1 MKRIFALIMFAAAF
15 CITGTA
21 KTSNEVI
28 RDIRTNNKALTIR
41 FNKLMMALLPD
52 LKDEAFGEAMGHIS
66 SGTIVTVEDGG
77 EKARRSFLESVSEL
91 DTCKY
96 QPFVSV
102 NDEDGE
108 TVQIFGRMKKGYI
121 REVLVVVASDD
132 DCTLIRLKG
141 KLTQEDIR
149 KIVARND

>member
-1 MKRIFALIMFAAAF
+1 MFTAALCLA
-15 CITGTA
+15 GTA

-52 LKDEAFGEAMGHIS
+52 LKDES

-149 KIVARND
+149 EIIAQND

>member
-1 MKRIFALIMFAAAF
+1 MKRIL
-15 CITGTA
+15 
-21 KTSNEVI
+21 
-28 RDIRTNNKALTIR
+28 
-41 FNKLMMALLPD
+41 MALLPD

-102 NDEDGE
+102 NDEDCE

-132 DCTLIRLKG
+132 DCALIRLKG

-149 KIVARND
+149 EIIAQND

>member
-1 MKRIFALIMFAAAF
+1 MFTAAL
-15 CITGTA
+15 CLTGTA

-28 RDIRTNNKALTIR
+28 RDIRANNKALTIR

-52 LKDEAFGEAMGHIS
+52 LNDEAFGEAMGHIS

-77 EKARRSFLESVSEL
+77 EKARRSFMESVSEL

-108 TVQIFGRMKKGYI
+108 TVQIFGRMKRIHKGNA
-121 REVLVVVASDD
+121 RGS
-132 DCTLIRLKG
+132 G
-141 KLTQEDIR
+141 KR
-149 KIVARND
+149 

>member
-1 MKRIFALIMFAAAF
+1 MFTAALCLAD
-15 CITGTA
+15 TA

-52 LKDEAFGEAMGHIS
+52 LKDEFGEAMGHIS

-77 EKARRSFLESVSEL
+77 EKARRSFMESVSEL

-132 DCTLIRLKG
+132 DCALIRLKG

-149 KIVARND
+149 EIIAQND